1 MTRTA
6 LVVRGGW
13 PGHDPVGATDLFVPF
28 LERAGFDV
36 DRRDGPDV
44 YADAALM
51 AGVDLVLQCVSM
63 GSIEPEATAGLR
75 AAVAAGTGLAGWH
88 GGVVDSFRADAD
100 YLHLVGAQFAAHP
113 GRPAGEQRHDGHDAF
128 VPYAIR
134 FTEAARDHPITRGL
148 TDFELVTEQYWL
160 LHDDLLDVLAT
171 TTREARVGDPWSR
184 PVTSPAVWTRRWG
197 RGRMAVVTP
206 GHSVDVLEHPTVR
219 TLVKRSLL
227 WATRDDAAVHDDAAV
242 RDDAVASGGDA
253 APDDGRR
260 PGR

>member
-13 PGHDPVGATDLFVPF
+13 PGHDPEAATDLFVPF

-36 DRRDGPDV
+36 VLRDDPDV
-44 YADAALM
+44 YADAGLM
-51 AGVDLVLQCVSM
+51 AGADLVLQCVST

-113 GRPAGEQRHDGHDAF
+113 GRPADDTAPGDHDAF
-128 VPYAIR
+128 VPHVIR

-219 TLVKRSLL
+219 TLVERSLL
-227 WATRDDAAVHDDAAV
+227 WAARDDEAL
-242 RDDAVASGGDA
+242 RDDGVRS
-253 APDDGRR
+253 DGRVR
-260 PGR
+260 SDDRAEPGR

>member
-1 MTRTA
+1 MTRKA

-13 PGHDPVGATDLFVPF
+13 PGHDPVGATDAFVPF

-113 GRPAGEQRHDGHDAF
+113 GRPAGELRHDGHDGHDAF
-128 VPYAIR
+128 VPHGIH
-134 FTEAARDHPITRGL
+134 FTEAARDHPVTRGL

-219 TLVKRSLL
+219 TLVERSLL
-227 WATRDDAAVHDDAAV
+227 WAARDG
-242 RDDAVASGGDA
+242 SGGDG